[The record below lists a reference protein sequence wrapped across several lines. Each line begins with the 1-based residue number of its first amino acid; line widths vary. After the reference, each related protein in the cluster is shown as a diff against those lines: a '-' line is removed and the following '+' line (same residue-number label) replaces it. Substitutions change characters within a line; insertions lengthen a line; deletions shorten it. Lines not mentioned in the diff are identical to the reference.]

1 MSLPATF
8 ATDDDYF
15 VDAVRF
21 LCTYSWV
28 YREANTSCL
37 KSLDSMPQDFKDYF
51 VALTNDDLNVF
62 PFVHEPLAACPVSV
76 HQFRQ
81 QMVHL
86 LTLPTPSLPS
96 RVVEEPSKSCS
107 KHNRKIS
114 TKKLY
119 EIEKLAVN
127 IHNHCPNS
135 DILID
140 LGSGLGYLSES
151 LIKLKHSYLIL
162 GLESDNKRVHAARK
176 RMSSETFLKSISY
189 KQEFVTADS
198 EACARIESYV
208 SELAQKNGLTGET
221 KLTIIGLH
229 ACADL
234 SVSAMQL
241 FLRMPQVGCLHIM
254 PCCYHKLAL
263 QGDSLTAFV
272 NFPLSTSL
280 RKAMHA
286 RSDPS
291 EVYSCFNRPFMRLAC
306 QETKSRWQADS
317 DTHTE
322 HGAQMFYRA
331 LATDLCDAD
340 EIVKVK
346 RNAGNA
352 IPVKC
357 LVSQTFGEFQ
367 QMYQLYSTHTKQAF
381 DWRPIHETRF
391 NQICQRYPKECGFR
405 IAEALRCLQ
414 ATMQVISLFAQT
426 HISNFITLNF
436 NCDCFIAFH
445 KGALREPGALRPSVL
460 P

>member
-1 MSLPATF
+1 
-8 ATDDDYF
+8 
-15 VDAVRF
+15 
-21 LCTYSWV
+21 
-28 YREANTSCL
+28 
-37 KSLDSMPQDFKDYF
+37 MPQDFKDYF
-51 VALTNDDLNVF
+51 LALTNDELNVF
-62 PFVHEPLAACPVSV
+62 PFVQEALAACPANV
-76 HQFRQ
+76 HRFRQ
-81 QMVHL
+81 QMLHL

-96 RVVEEPSKSCS
+96 RELEEPSKSCS

-114 TKKLY
+114 PKKLH
-119 EIEKLAVN
+119 EIEQLAFN
-127 IHNHCPNS
+127 IHDHCPDS
-135 DILID
+135 DILLD

-151 LIKLKHSYLIL
+151 LIKLNHSYLIL
-162 GLESDNKRVHAARK
+162 GLEADNKRVHAARK
-176 RMSSETFLKSISY
+176 RLSETSLKSISY
-189 KQEFVTADS
+189 KQEFVTADP
-198 EACARIESYV
+198 EARARIESYV

-221 KLTIIGLH
+221 RLTIMGLH

-241 FLRMPQVGCLHIM
+241 FLRMAQAECLHIM

-263 QGDSLTAFV
+263 QPDSLTAFV

-317 DTHTE
+317 CTHTE

-340 EIVKVK
+340 EMVKVK
-346 RNAGNA
+346 RNAGIAVNS
-352 IPVKC
+352 

-367 QMYQLYSTHTKQAF
+367 QMYQLHSIHTKHAV

-391 NQICQRYPKECGFR
+391 NEICQRYPKECGSR
-405 IAEALRCLQ
+405 LAEALRCLQ
-414 ATMQVISLFAQT
+414 ATMQVISLFT
-426 HISNFITLNF
+426 NFITLNF
-436 NCDCFIAFH
+436 DCSFH
-445 KGALREPGALRPSVL
+445 KRSSARTWCSTTVCAT
-460 P
+460 